1 MKNIKTYIVE
11 KLKISKNKKIKYTL
25 FPKPPKELKGMIEK
39 EIEKNGNNC
48 SLNHIDVSQIE
59 DMANLFDDTKFNGD
73 ISEWDVSNVT
83 NMFQMFRNSLFNGD
97 ISEWD
102 VSNVK
107 TMEDMFYESE
117 FNQDISNW
125 KLNPDCNTNDMFYN
139 CLIKDEYK
147 PKCLQ

>member
-1 MKNIKTYIVE
+1 MKTLNNYIVE
-11 KLKISKNKKIKYTL
+11 KLNINKSKLKNGPEYTL
-25 FPKPPKELKGMIEK
+25 FPETKKELVEMIK
-39 EIEKNGNNC
+39 EEINRNGNNC

-102 VSNVK
+102 ASKVK
-107 TMEDMFYESE
+107 IMYGMFS
-117 FNQDISNW
+117 
-125 KLNPDCNTNDMFYN
+125 
-139 CLIKDEYK
+139 
-147 PKCLQ
+147 